1 MSSESPDVITALSA
15 LCRQYAVRTVL
26 QVGAEDGYEADCIR
40 RELGC
45 RAVCIEPDTRCGP
58 VSHLL
63 EWHEVLIGEGDGVAD
78 FYLHKMPGLSS
89 RVSRKDGNETLTAVP
104 QMRLDK
110 FCRRHAVKPDCLII
124 DCEGTT
130 LEVLRS
136 AGPILQYVAVVY
148 CEVNHDDSRG
158 LRDADDVQVLLESCG
173 LRKWDKMPSYSA
185 GNQSNWTFVR

>member
-1 MSSESPDVITALSA
+1 MSSESPEVITVLIK
-15 LCRQYAVRTVL
+15 LCREYAVHTVL

-63 EWHEVLIGEGDGVAD
+63 EWHEVLIGDSNDVTD
-78 FYLHKMPGLSS
+78 FYLHTAPGLSS
-89 RVSRKDGNETLTAVP
+89 RISRKDGKETLARVP

-110 FCRRHAVKPDCLII
+110 FCRRHDVKPDLLII

-130 LEVLRS
+130 LEVLQS
-136 AGPILQYVAVVY
+136 AGPMLSFISIVY
-148 CEVNHDDSRG
+148 CEVQHDDSHGPRN
-158 LRDADDVQVLLESCG
+158 DSDVYAYLETFG
-173 LRKWDKMPSYSA
+173 LRKRDGAPAYSA
-185 GNQSNWTFVR
+185 GSQSNWCFVR

>member
-1 MSSESPDVITALSA
+1 MSSESPDVITALIS

-63 EWHEVLIGEGDGVAD
+63 EWHEVLIGEGDGVTD
-78 FYLHKMPGLSS
+78 FYLHATTGLSS
-89 RVSRKDGNETLTAVP
+89 KIQRHTKETLARIP
-104 QMRLDK
+104 QMRLDA
-110 FCRRHAVKPDCLII
+110 FCRRHEVKPDCLII

-136 AGPILQYVAVVY
+136 AGPMLGFVSIVY
-148 CEVNHDDSRG
+148 CEVQHDDSHGPRN
-158 LRDADDVQVLLESCG
+158 DSDVYAYLETFG
-173 LRKWDKMPSYSA
+173 LRKRDGAPSYCA
-185 GNQSNWTFVR
+185 GSQSNWCFVR

>member
-1 MSSESPDVITALSA
+1 MSSESPDVITALIS
-15 LCRQYAVRTVL
+15 LCRQYNVRTVL

-40 RELGC
+40 RELRC

-58 VSHLL
+58 TSHLL
-63 EWHEVLIGEGDGVAD
+63 EWHEVLIGDSDDVTD

-89 RVSRKDGNETLTAVP
+89 KISRKDGKETLAAVP

-110 FCRRHAVKPDCLII
+110 FCRLHAVKPDCLIV

-136 AGPILQYVAVVY
+136 AGPMLQYVAIVY
-148 CEVNHDDSRG
+148 AEVNHDDTRG
-158 LRDADDVQVLLESCG
+158 PRNVEDVQALLESFG
-173 LRKWDKMPSYSA
+173 LRKHDWAPSYSA
-185 GNQSNWTFVR
+185 GCQSNHTYVR